1 MCKTI
6 ILAAAEQSLNEV
18 YSSQM
23 TPIRGKPALS
33 WVIEDFLEDEIIVV
47 LNQNNKQTI
56 QYIEKR
62 YPSVSIK
69 TIVSQKEGKSSI
81 LNSLEQGLCEL
92 SDNTSCIRVVL
103 GDTLCRNVKID
114 SGDVILTSNDFISS
128 ERWCLTS
135 VDHDGF
141 IDELY
146 DKKIGLD
153 ITNKQA
159 LIGYYQF
166 SDIVLLKKVVASA
179 LNAGQIQISDI
190 LQDYH
195 KVHKIKVQLV
205 DTWYDLGHKAGL
217 IKAQNH
223 FFNSRDFN
231 SLYADPIKGTI
242 TKISPKRQKLADEYA
257 WYSHLPQNLKVLAPR
272 PIHYEENLDN
282 AVLTMEMY
290 GYPALSELFI
300 LGNLSIE
307 EWELII
313 LRLFEVHKIFEE
325 CQGTLNRENFYDLY
339 LHKTWQRLKE
349 LQQQNPYWE
358 QLWSY
363 DTIVINEKEY
373 HNIRHFEKQ
382 INDAIEQ
389 LISNTSV
396 TVMHGDYCF
405 SNILFD
411 TNSFL
416 CRVIDPRG
424 RLNEQTIYGDPRYD
438 IAKLRHSAV
447 GGYDY
452 AVHGLYELSYNEN
465 KFTVKNNYPAFQERL
480 TIFFDKMVEKFGYN
494 LTEIKLIEALLF
506 TSMIPLHKDSMN
518 RQKLFYLKA
527 VKKINELFGEK
538 NENLY

>member
-6 ILAAAEQSLNEV
+6 ILAAAEQSLTEV

-33 WVIEDFLEDEIIVV
+33 WVIEDCLADESVVVV
-47 LNQNNKQTI
+47 LNKDNHQTI

-62 YPSVSIK
+62 YPSILIK
-69 TIVSQKEGKSSI
+69 IVDSQKDGNSSI
-81 LNSLEQGLCEL
+81 LNSLEKGLSEI
-92 SDNTSCIRVVL
+92 SNDTSCTRVIL
-103 GDTLCRNVKID
+103 GDTLCRNVDIY
-114 SGDVILTSNDFISS
+114 SGDVILTSTDFISS

-135 VDHDGF
+135 VDCNGF
-141 IDELY
+141 IAELY
-146 DKKIGLD
+146 DKKMELD
-153 ITNKQA
+153 ISDKQA

-166 SDIVLLKKVVASA
+166 SDTVLLKQIVTEALVAGKKQ
-179 LNAGQIQISDI
+179 LSDV
-190 LQDYH
+190 LRNYH
-195 KVHKIKVQLV
+195 KVHKIKTQLV

-231 SLYADPIKGTI
+231 SLYADPIRGTI

-257 WYSHLPQNLKVLAPR
+257 WYRHLPEDLKVLAPR
-272 PIHYEENLDN
+272 PIYYEEKLDN
-282 AVLTMEMY
+282 AILTMEMY

-313 LRLFEVHKIFEE
+313 CRLFEVHKIFEE
-325 CQGTLNRENFYDLY
+325 YKGSLTKENFYDLY

-349 LQQQNPYWE
+349 LQEQNPYWK

-363 DTIVINEKEY
+363 DTIIINDKEY
-373 HNIRHFEKQ
+373 CNIRYFEKQ
-382 INDAIEQ
+382 INEKIEL
-389 LISNTSV
+389 LIANTSI

-424 RLNEQTIYGDPRYD
+424 RLSEQTIYGDPRYD

-452 AVHGLYELSYNEN
+452 AVHGLYELSCNGN
-465 KFTVKNNYPAFQERL
+465 KFVIKNNYPTFQERL
-480 TIFFDKMVEKFGYN
+480 TMFFDKMVQKFGYDLN
-494 LTEIKLIEALLF
+494 EIKLIEALLF
-506 TSMIPLHKDSMN
+506 MSMIPLHKDSMN
-518 RQKLFYLKA
+518 RQKLFYLKS
-527 VKKINELFGEK
+527 VKKINELFGDEK
-538 NENLY
+538 